1 MNKKTLIKIIIAF
14 FVINMFYFI
23 SCQSY
28 GAYLTANASS
38 VSVGVGKTKTIRVTY
53 VNEGHAKE
61 FGSTATPM
69 MVKYQK
75 KYMDVNTGKSLDRRN
90 FDFV

>member
-28 GAYLTANASS
+28 GAYLTANADS

-53 VNEGHAKE
+53 VNEGHAKDI
-61 FGSTATPM
+61 GATAKPL
-69 MVKYQK
+69 MVKYPVS
-75 KYMDVNTGKSLDRRN
+75 YINLDNGEPDNRKV
-90 FDFV
+90 FILM